1 MWENSNKIINK
12 FKNQIKT
19 IEDIREYAIEQI
31 ECGFISIEG
40 EIAKWEKCT
49 ISEEGDYYDIKQTR
63 HTVYKK
69 LCDNYDGSYG
79 EVADIHEAIEQ
90 DLVEYLLERNY
101 IQEGTVFFKN
111 TQVMDR
117 AKQIS
122 DEFKKGE

>member
-1 MWENSNKIINK
+1 MWENSNKIINGL
-12 FKNQIKT
+12 KNQIKI
-19 IEDIREYAIEQI
+19 IEDIREYALEKIES
-31 ECGFISIEG
+31 GFISIEG
-40 EIAKWEKCT
+40 EITKWEKCA
-49 ISEEGDYYDIKQTR
+49 ISDEGDYYDIKRTR
-63 HTVYKK
+63 YDVYKK

-79 EVADIHEAIEQ
+79 EVSNMQDAIEQ
-90 DLVEYLLERNY
+90 DLTEYLLERNY